1 MPDRRDHHPRNAH
14 SPRLEAAYAALGEH
28 RADAGDRV
36 GAFDGFER
44 AARTPGRWAAYVA
57 AQHDGRAASDFDV
70 ALTLAARAGVF
81 VPAELT
87 RALLTER
94 AAVLALSACP

>member
-1 MPDRRDHHPRNAH
+1 MG
-14 SPRLEAAYAALGEH
+14 AL
-28 RADAGDRV
+28 DA
-36 GAFDGFER
+36 FER

-57 AQHDGRAASDFDV
+57 YRTAWIRAAQRDGRAASDFDA

-94 AAVLALSACP
+94 AAVVALSACP